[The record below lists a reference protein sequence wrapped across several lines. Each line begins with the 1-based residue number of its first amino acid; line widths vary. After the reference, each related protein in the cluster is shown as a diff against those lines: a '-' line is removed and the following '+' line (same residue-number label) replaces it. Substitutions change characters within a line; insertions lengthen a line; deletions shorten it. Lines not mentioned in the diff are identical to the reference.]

1 MVEGDD
7 TIPMR
12 SHPLFP
18 AALLALVLAVSGCGG
33 GNVDIARAL
42 QVTDVSSGWFDAG
55 IVEDGKNKLVP
66 SITFRLKNTHQSE
79 IASVQMFAK
88 FLRVGETDE
97 WGTPPYVRAIGPDGL
112 AAGAATEPLVLRSN
126 LGYTGLQPRGQMLRN
141 REFVDARVELYA
153 KYRANNWV
161 KLGEYQIERQLLT
174 Q

>member
-1 MVEGDD
+1 
-7 TIPMR
+7 MR
-12 SHPLFP
+12 AHSMLS
-18 AALLALVLAVSGCGG
+18 AALVLALALAAPGCGG
-33 GNVDIARAL
+33 GDVEIARDL
-42 QVTDVSSGWFDAG
+42 QVTDVVSGWFDAG

-66 SITFRLKNTHQSE
+66 SVSLRLKNASASE

-88 FLRVGETDE
+88 FMRVGETEE

-112 AAGAATEPLVLRSN
+112 APGQSTEPLVLRSN
-126 LGYTGLQPRGQMLRN
+126 LGYTGLQPRAQMLRN

-161 KLGEYQIERQLLT
+161 KLGEYQVERQLLT